1 MSRPILIWV
10 FLQVSKKYV
19 YIYITLYDLYRTIY
33 CTSIGASVYAYNH
46 KYHIYIYVYI
56 YIYFYLKTHVYIYA
70 VYICMYMTHT
80 FTKQKNNHYF
90 LVQQKHTSEVIQGK
104 ELSRVM
110 ALMLLVAVGDMVSSK
125 SKGLNSEV
133 TNGIYTYIYS
143 YIYIPVL
150 FTGFFL
156 VLLG

>member
-1 MSRPILIWV
+1 M
-10 FLQVSKKYV
+10 
-19 YIYITLYDLYRTIY
+19 YI
-33 CTSIGASVYAYNH
+33 
-46 KYHIYIYVYI
+46 
-56 YIYFYLKTHVYIYA
+56 YIYA

-133 TNGIYTYIYS
+133 TNGIYIHIYIYS
-143 YIYIPVL
+143 YIYIYQYYL
-150 FTGFFL
+150 QDFFKFYL
-156 VLLG
+156 GVNYVFARELLQNRCNFCKRYGYTHVKMTILC

>member
-46 KYHIYIYVYI
+46 KYHIYIYIRIYI

-143 YIYIPVL
+143 YIYIYQYYL
-150 FTGFFL
+150 QDFF
-156 VLLG
+156 